1 MKVVDVKFNKFD
13 LGSRSEPWHDATFTE
28 SSLSFPLTQVI
39 TDEGLVGYAPCGN
52 SKELIEGPLKDMII
66 GEDPI
71 YMEKIWNKLYSG
83 WCHPASSGWEI
94 RALSAIDIALW
105 DLNGK
110 ILNQPVY
117 KLLGG
122 DRDRVPAYVGGGYY
136 SKSKTNEDLQ
146 KEMIDYIDMGYTAVK
161 MKVGRISIK
170 EDIERVKA
178 VREAIG
184 KDNTLMVDAN
194 HAYTVAEAKLFGKL
208 VEEFDIFW
216 YEEPLPS
223 TDYEGGR
230 ELRQYL
236 DIPIATGENEY
247 LRWGFK
253 DLINNR
259 AVDIVQADPAICGG
273 YSEWKKIAAI
283 STANNLKLAPHGG
296 GNLGAHAVASLPQ
309 GLNVETYPGLRA
321 EGAKI
326 MKFFEIINGDI
337 LLPNAPGLGLELDM
351 DYIKKNE

>member
-1 MKVVDVKFNKFD
+1 MKITDVKLTKID
-13 LGSRSEPWHDATFTE
+13 LGSRPVAWQDATFTE
-28 SSLSFPLTQVI
+28 TSLTFSLTQI
-39 TDEGLVGYAPCGN
+39 FTDDGLTGIAPSGN
-52 SKELIEGPLKDMII
+52 SQELIEGPLKDMII
-66 GEDPI
+66 GEDPM

-136 SKSKTNEDLQ
+136 AEGKSIQDLQ
-146 KEMIDYIDMGYTAVK
+146 EEMVEYIGMGYKAVK
-161 MKVGRISIK
+161 MKIGRLSIT

-178 VREAIG
+178 VRDAVGPDI
-184 KDNTLMVDAN
+184 TLMVDAN
-194 HAYTVAEAKLFGKL
+194 HAYTSAQAILFGRK
-208 VEEFDIFW
+208 VEELDIFW
-216 YEEPLPS
+216 YEEPVPA
-223 TDYEGGR
+223 TDYEGCAAVR
-230 ELRQYL
+230 NAL

-253 DLINNR
+253 DLINHR

-273 YSEWKKIAAI
+273 FTEWKKIAALAT
-283 STANNLKLAPHGG
+283 SNNLKLAPHGG
-296 GNLGAHAVASLPQ
+296 GNIGAHAVASLPE

-321 EGAKI
+321 AGAKV
-326 MKFFEIINGDI
+326 MNFFEIEDGYIV
-337 LLPNAPGLGLELDM
+337 LPKSPGLGLEIDW
-351 DYIKKNE
+351 DFFK

>member
-1 MKVVDVKFNKFD
+1 MKITDVKFTKID
-13 LGSRSEPWHDATFTE
+13 LGSRPVPWHDATFTE
-28 SSLSFPLTQVI
+28 SSLSFPLTQI
-39 TDEGLVGYAPCGN
+39 FTDEGLTGISPCGN

-71 YMEKIWNKLYSG
+71 YMERIWNKLYSG

-136 SKSKTNEDLQ
+136 SEGKSNQDLQ
-146 KEMIDYIDMGYTAVK
+146 KEMIEYIDMGFKAVK

-170 EDIERVKA
+170 DDIKRVKD
-178 VREAIG
+178 VRDAIG
-184 KDNTLMVDAN
+184 PDITLMVDAN
-194 HAYTVAEAKLFGKL
+194 HAYTSAEAILFGKM

-223 TDYEGGR
+223 TDYEGGKEVR
-230 ELRQYL
+230 NAL

-296 GNLGAHAVASLPQ
+296 GNIGAHAVASLPQ

-321 EGAKI
+321 AGAKI
-326 MKFFEIINGDI
+326 MKFFEIDDGDI
-337 LLPNAPGLGLELDM
+337 LLPNLSGLGLEIDW
-351 DYIKKNE
+351 DAIK